1 MSVRWLLDNVNGA
14 AMERIRDKNLAIE
27 LAGNQKRRRFV
38 TLGGRWRQIEK
49 ERNMPP
55 YCLIRLLLCARCH
68 GYQCGG

>member
-1 MSVRWLLDNVNGA
+1 MSVRWLRDNVNGA

-55 YCLIRLLLCARCH
+55 YCPIRLLLCVRCH